1 MKHNNKTVE
10 ISKKKE
16 SNLYLLQLNMSL
28 TEDIS
33 ILRESITETQALI
46 NSKRQGQSS
55 SAIESLS
62 SSQSDSS
69 ATKLVP
75 PTPMRTRVESNLSQA
90 LTPSRSIPIEE
101 SNSGRYFDVLMTP
114 ALGTANQSLIIY

>member
-1 MKHNNKTVE
+1 
-10 ISKKKE
+10 
-16 SNLYLLQLNMSL
+16 MSL

-33 ILRESITETQALI
+33 ILRESISETQALI

-55 SAIESLS
+55 AAIESLS

-75 PTPMRTRVESNLSQA
+75 PTPMRTRVDSNLSQA
-90 LTPSRSIPIEE
+90 LTPSRNIPTEE
-101 SNSGRYFDVLMTP
+101 NKSGRYFDALMTP
-114 ALGTANQSLIIY
+114 ALGTAKSIF